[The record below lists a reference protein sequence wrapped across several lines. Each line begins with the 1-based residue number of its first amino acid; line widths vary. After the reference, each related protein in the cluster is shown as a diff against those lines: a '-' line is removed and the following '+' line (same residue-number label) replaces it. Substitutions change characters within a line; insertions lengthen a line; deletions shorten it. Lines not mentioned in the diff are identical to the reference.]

1 VANSKR
7 RDANV
12 LFSSNSG
19 EFEVRLMVP
28 SGEDVSVH
36 DSRDVVGWVAGWL
49 NYRER
54 LCGVWMKIDEDV
66 VGWGVFLLQMQ
77 LLHEQHYFLLTPTTN
92 IAVIMLWWC
101 TTHNILSHL
110 PNLISLSTKR

>member
-1 VANSKR
+1 
-7 RDANV
+7 
-12 LFSSNSG
+12 
-19 EFEVRLMVP
+19 MVP

-92 IAVIMLWWC
+92 IAVIMYVVVV
-101 TTHNILSHL
+101 HNSQH
-110 PNLISLSTKR
+110 PASRISQI